1 MSVCDRLFR
10 KRLFE
15 NGSAMIILDP
25 DPIPCFHTYVP
36 DPSESNF
43 WTCFLNP
50 GLHGGG
56 VERGV
61 DVLHHHESRRV
72 YEHVQDWRDRQ
83 LYSRRLVSSRN

>member
-1 MSVCDRLFR
+1 MSICDR

-15 NGSAMIILDP
+15 NGPAMIILDP
-25 DPIPCFHTYVP
+25 DPILSYVP

-43 WTCFLNP
+43 WTCFLYP

-72 YEHVQDWRDRQ
+72 HEHVQDWRDRQ